1 MDQTTWLFA
10 GFGVFVL
17 GMLFLDLRV
26 FHRQAHAVGL
36 REATIW
42 FSVWVALALLF
53 ALGVFLWLGSDKG
66 VEFLTA
72 YAIEKTLSADNVFV
86 FLAIFSDFAVPDQY
100 RHRALFYG
108 ILGAL
113 VMRAVFIA
121 TGVTL
126 LNMFHWVIYPLGAFL
141 IFTALRFAL
150 RRNREFQREKN
161 PVLKLAQRFL
171 PVTEDYDGQRFFVY
185 RSGVLMATPLF
196 LVVLVIEVNDVAFAL
211 DSVPAVLSITNDPFI
226 VYTSNVFAI
235 LGLRALF
242 FLISGAL
249 QRLRYLGIGLAF
261 VLGFVGIKMLVSGH
275 YEIPTVQ
282 SLAVVLIILT
292 ATILVSWLKGSGNPN
307 PNSGPDSSRLES

>member
-1 MDQTTWLFA
+1 MDQTIWLFA

-17 GMLFLDLRV
+17 SLLFLDLKV
-26 FHRQAHAVGL
+26 FHRQAHVVGL
-36 REATIW
+36 LEAAIW

-53 ALGVFLWLGSDKG
+53 ALGVFIWLGSDKG

-72 YAIEKTLSADNVFV
+72 YTIEKTLSADNVFV
-86 FLAIFSDFAVPDQY
+86 FLAIFSDFAVPAQY

-141 IFTALRFAL
+141 IFTAIRFAL
-150 RRNREFQREKN
+150 RRDRDQESQRGKN
-161 PVLKLAQRFL
+161 PVLKLANRFL
-171 PVTEDYDGQRFFVY
+171 PVTEEYDGQRFFVR

-211 DSVPAVLSITNDPFI
+211 DSVPAVLSITKDPFI

-235 LGLRALF
+235 LGLRALY
-242 FLISGAL
+242 FLVSGAL
-249 QRLRYLGIGLAF
+249 QRLRYLNIGLSF
-261 VLGFVGIKMLVSGH
+261 VLGFVGVKMLISNY
-275 YEIPTVQ
+275 YEIPTLE
-282 SLAVVLIILT
+282 SLAVVMSILGS
-292 ATILVSWLKGSGNPN
+292 TIVASSLKASGKPKTDT
-307 PNSGPDSSRLES
+307 GPEGD